1 MVFSALIMAVMSFSG
16 AKKAVYASAAFIVAV
31 YTSYFLLGAGL
42 INFVAA
48 FPQLRYVL
56 ALLALV
62 AGSYEVANSAL
73 TYREG
78 CSDQPI
84 KLPRPLTGIQKKLDS
99 IQASLLAKAQR
110 GSTVLSFLA
119 GVLVSFTLLPCS
131 SGPYLV
137 AALMIS
143 KLPVVQS
150 LACLSLYNVVFV
162 APLIL
167 ISLAVIIGGRLMAA
181 MDIASI
187 KINLA
192 KKYTS
197 LMLGVLLIALSL
209 WIMFSP

>member
-1 MVFSALIMAVMSFSG
+1 
-16 AKKAVYASAAFIVAV
+16 
-31 YTSYFLLGAGL
+31 
-42 INFVAA
+42 
-48 FPQLRYVL
+48 
-56 ALLALV
+56 
-62 AGSYEVANSAL
+62 
-73 TYREG
+73 
-78 CSDQPI
+78 
-84 KLPRPLTGIQKKLDS
+84 
-99 IQASLLAKAQR
+99 
-110 GSTVLSFLA
+110 
-119 GVLVSFTLLPCS
+119 
-131 SGPYLV
+131 
-137 AALMIS
+137 
-143 KLPVVQS
+143 PVVQS